1 MNILF
6 VLKTLS
12 IGGVEVVTSVLANK
26 FVEEGHGVSVFS
38 FLEGNGKCKARFDS
52 QVAVCIG
59 DGFVF
64 NQANVESMRTII
76 SENKIDVII
85 NQWGLPLVPIKTIQK
100 AIRGT
105 AVKVITMYHS
115 DPLFNG
121 RIAGVD
127 MQIVRTR
134 NWTKRLLL
142 QMKKSVFRFI
152 TSRAMHY
159 NYQNSDWFLVLSA
172 SFISHFKQ
180 FAKVCQPTHIGV
192 QTNPI
197 TIPEGGYTYQAEG
210 KIKEVIYVGR
220 LENSAKRPHR
230 VIDTWKLLET
240 EFPDWTL
247 TFVGDG
253 DELANLQRHVNDLA
267 LKNVRFVGYAT
278 PVAYYER
285 ASIIIQTS
293 QFEGFPL
300 ILPESMSRGVIPCVY
315 GSFPAVYDILD
326 DGKNGYVIRPGNNG
340 FEATKMADKLR
351 NLMSNAQLR
360 NEMAELALEKS
371 KLFSIDIIYNQWLNT
386 FRNLGIK

>member
-59 DGFVF
+59 DGFVL

-105 AVKVITMYHS
+105 AVKVITMYHN

-152 TSRAMHY
+152 TSRAMRY
-159 NYQNSDWFLVLSA
+159 NYQNSDWFMVLSA
-172 SFISHFKQ
+172 SFIPHFKQ
-180 FAKVCQPTHIGV
+180 FTKVSHPTHLGV

-267 LKNVRFVGYAT
+267 LKNVRFVGYAD

-293 QFEGFPL
+293 EFEGFPL

>member
-12 IGGVEVVTSVLANK
+12 VGGVEVVTSVLANK

-59 DGFVF
+59 DGFDF

-105 AVKVITMYHS
+105 AVKVITMYHN

-172 SFISHFKQ
+172 SFIPHFKQ
-180 FAKVCQPTHIGV
+180 FTKVCQPTHIGV

-197 TIPEGGYTYQAEG
+197 TIPEGGYTLQAES

-230 VIDTWKLLET
+230 IIDTWKLLES
-240 EFPDWTL
+240 EFPEWTL

-253 DELANLQRHVNDLA
+253 SELANLQRHVNDLA
-267 LKNVRFVGYAT
+267 LKNVRFVGYAD

-293 QFEGFPL
+293 EFEGFPL

-360 NEMAELALEKS
+360 NGMAELALEKS

-386 FRNLGIK
+386 FRDLGIK